1 MKGNRSLFIAV
12 GVVAILILG
21 WWLFGRGGGSGAVE
35 LIDRFAAADKR
46 PAIPVSLP
54 WRT

>member
-21 WWLFGRGGGSGAVE
+21 WWLFRQGRWVRCG
-35 LIDRFAAADKR
+35 
-46 PAIPVSLP
+46 
-54 WRT
+54 

>member
-12 GVVAILILG
+12 GVVAVLILG
-21 WWLFGRGGGSGAVE
+21 WWLFGRGGGSAAVA

-46 PAIPVSLP
+46 PPRPASL
-54 WRT
+54 R